1 MDGEGRSKYNRQKP
15 FTKYEQG
22 IQILFFFRFSPP
34 AAAKEVQ
41 SFTSAVVHILYV
53 TFTSL
58 ICVNETWQGSGK
70 RRRGPEIT
78 RGRRGQR
85 ERGNNLTRA
94 KLVEG
99 KGGRVNQRGSEEVE
113 EEEVRKG
120 MRKRNEK
127 KKETTEIL
135 IHLTWAIR
143 EHIGHFV

>member
-1 MDGEGRSKYNRQKP
+1 M
-15 FTKYEQG
+15 
-22 IQILFFFRFSPP
+22 
-34 AAAKEVQ
+34 
-41 SFTSAVVHILYV
+41 
-53 TFTSL
+53 
-58 ICVNETWQGSGK
+58 
-70 RRRGPEIT
+70 
-78 RGRRGQR
+78 
-85 ERGNNLTRA
+85 TRA